1 VRFYIAQVAIA
12 LQHFHKMGI
21 SYLNLKPENVL
32 LGGDGYVKLTDFG
45 LQRLVHIKNN
55 RFDFS
60 YLGTKEYLA
69 PETILGFEQNRNS
82 DWWTLGVLV

>member
-1 VRFYIAQVAIA
+1 
-12 LQHFHKMGI
+12 
-21 SYLNLKPENVL
+21 
-32 LGGDGYVKLTDFG
+32 
-45 LQRLVHIKNN
+45 VHIKNN
-55 RFDFS
+55 KFDFS